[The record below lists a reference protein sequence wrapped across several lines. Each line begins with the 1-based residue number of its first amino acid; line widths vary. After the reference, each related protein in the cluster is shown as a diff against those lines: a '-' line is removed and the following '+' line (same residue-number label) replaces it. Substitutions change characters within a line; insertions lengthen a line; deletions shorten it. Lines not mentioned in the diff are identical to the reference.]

1 MNTIE
6 KIFNLA
12 IKNHQEGKTDIAQE
26 LYNQVLKI
34 NPNHSQTLNNIAV
47 IFTNSKDYQ
56 KAISSYEKAIEI
68 NPNFADAHYNLGVI
82 FMKLKDYQKAKDCY
96 EKAIEINPNYAK
108 AYYNQGN
115 TYSELGDYQKA
126 LDCYD
131 KAIKINPNYSVTHNN
146 LGNIF
151 QKLGDLQKAKD
162 CFEKA
167 IEINPNYVDAHN
179 NLGVISKELGEDQK
193 AKDCF
198 EKAIEI
204 DSNFAHAHNNLGN
217 VFKDS
222 GNPQKAISCYE
233 KAIEIDSNFAHAH
246 NNLGNVFQKLGNPQ
260 KAISCFEKAIEI
272 NPNYVDAHN
281 NLGVIS
287 KELGEDQKAKSC
299 YEKAIEIDSN
309 FAHAHN
315 NLGNVFKD
323 SGNPQKAI
331 SCYEKAIE
339 IDPKHIDAHYNL
351 GIALIMTRQY
361 KNATEHFKLINYK
374 NSKSFLL
381 QCLYKIEDKSIFFKE
396 LDYLIKQGE
405 SNPLIG
411 SLISRSEIRYKIK
424 KLNPFCGDPLKYIL
438 ITNLTEEY
446 NFKNIFV
453 EPIKSALKEDMFS
466 TKSQGLLKNGYQT
479 AGNIFAKKNDFFD
492 KIKDIIHLQIKKYQD
507 LFKESNEGLIKNW
520 PKSYDIYAWLVN
532 MKTGGKLAPHIHE
545 FGWLS
550 GSIYINVPPKLE
562 ADSGNLVVCINDQVS
577 ESENKINPKKTID
590 VVTGSLC
597 LFPSSLYH
605 YTIPFESKEERIVLA
620 FDAKPNYL
628 K

>member
-1 MNTIE
+1 MNDAQNLTIKE
-6 KIFNLA
+6 AFDLAVQYHQNNNL
-12 IKNHQEGKTDIAQE
+12 QDAQNYYNKVLE
-26 LYNQVLKI
+26 LD
-34 NPNHSQTLNNIAV
+34 PNYVN
-47 IFTNSKDYQ
+47 
-56 KAISSYEKAIEI
+56 
-68 NPNFADAHYNLGVI
+68 AHNNLGAI
-82 FMKLKDYQKAKDCY
+82 FQKLGDPQKAKEY
-96 EKAIEINPNYAK
+96 FEKV
-108 AYYNQGN
+108 
-115 TYSELGDYQKA
+115 
-126 LDCYD
+126 
-131 KAIKINPNYSVTHNN
+131 IKINPNYVSAHNN

-162 CFEKA
+162 CFERA

-179 NLGVISKELGEDQK
+179 NLGVISKELEEVQK
-193 AKDCF
+193 AKSCY

-204 DSNFAHAHNNLGN
+204 DPNFAHAHNNLGN

-222 GNPQKAISCYE
+222 GNPQKAISY
-233 KAIEIDSNFAHAH
+233 
-246 NNLGNVFQKLGNPQ
+246 
-260 KAISCFEKAIEI
+260 
-272 NPNYVDAHN
+272 
-281 NLGVIS
+281 
-287 KELGEDQKAKSC
+287 
-299 YEKAIEIDSN
+299 
-309 FAHAHN
+309 
-315 NLGNVFKD
+315 
-323 SGNPQKAI
+323 
-331 SCYEKAIE
+331 YEKAIE

-351 GIALIMTRQY
+351 GISLIMTQQY

-405 SNPLIG
+405 NNPLIG

-466 TKSQGLLKNGYQT
+466 TKTQSLLKNGYQT

-507 LFKESNEGLIKNW
+507 LFKESNEGFIKNW
-520 PKSYDIYAWLVN
+520 PKSYDVYAWLVN
-532 MKTGGKLAPHIHE
+532 MKTGGKLDPHIHE
-545 FGWLS
+545 YGWLS

-620 FDAKPNYL
+620 FDVEPDYL

>member
-47 IFTNSKDYQ
+47 IFTNLKDYQ

-96 EKAIEINPNYAK
+96 EKAIENNPNYAK
-108 AYYNQGN
+108 AYFNQGN

-126 LDCYD
+126 LVCYD

-162 CFEKA
+162 CYEKA
-167 IEINPNYVDAHN
+167 IEINPNYVDA
-179 NLGVISKELGEDQK
+179 
-193 AKDCF
+193 
-198 EKAIEI
+198 
-204 DSNFAHAHNNLGN
+204 
-217 VFKDS
+217 
-222 GNPQKAISCYE
+222 Y
-233 KAIEIDSNFAHAH
+233 
-246 NNLGNVFQKLGNPQ
+246 
-260 KAISCFEKAIEI
+260 
-272 NPNYVDAHN
+272 Y

-299 YEKAIEIDSN
+299 YEKVIEINPN

-351 GIALIMTRQY
+351 GIALIMTQQY

-405 SNPLIG
+405 NNPLIG

-466 TKSQGLLKNGYQT
+466 TKAQGLLKNGYQT

-520 PKSYDIYAWLVN
+520 PKSYDVYAWLVN

-620 FDAKPNYL
+620 FDVKPNYL

>member
-1 MNTIE
+1 MNKDIDLISELFTQ
-6 KIFNLA
+6 A
-12 IKNHQEGKTDIAQE
+12 INNHQENNFQVATE
-26 LYNQVLKI
+26 LYKKI
-34 NPNHSQTLNNIAV
+34 IKISPNHINANNNLGVLYQTLGD
-47 IFTNSKDYQ
+47 FQ
-56 KAISSYEKAIEI
+56 KAKSCFEKVIEI
-68 NPNFADAHYNLGVI
+68 NSNYINAHYNLGIVYE
-82 FMKLKDYQKAKDCY
+82 KLK
-96 EKAIEINPNYAK
+96 ENLKAI
-108 AYYNQGN
+108 
-115 TYSELGDYQKA
+115 S
-126 LDCYD
+126 
-131 KAIKINPNYSVTHNN
+131 
-146 LGNIF
+146 
-151 QKLGDLQKAKD
+151 
-162 CFEKA
+162 
-167 IEINPNYVDAHN
+167 
-179 NLGVISKELGEDQK
+179 
-193 AKDCF
+193 CF

-204 DSNFAHAHNNLGN
+204 DPNYINAHYNLGIAFN
-217 VFKDS
+217 ETGEK
-222 GNPQKAISCYE
+222 QKAISCYE
-233 KAIEIDSNFAHAH
+233 KAI
-246 NNLGNVFQKLGNPQ
+246 K
-260 KAISCFEKAIEI
+260 I

-466 TKSQGLLKNGYQT
+466 TKSQSLLKNGYQT

-620 FDAKPNYL
+620 FDVEPDYL

>member
-12 IKNHQEGKTDIAQE
+12 IKNHQEDKTDIALE

-34 NPNHSQTLNNIAV
+34 NPNHSLTLNNIAV

-56 KAISSYEKAIEI
+56 KAISCFEK
-68 NPNFADAHYNLGVI
+68 V
-82 FMKLKDYQKAKDCY
+82 
-96 EKAIEINPNYAK
+96 
-108 AYYNQGN
+108 
-115 TYSELGDYQKA
+115 
-126 LDCYD
+126 
-131 KAIKINPNYSVTHNN
+131 IKINPNYSATHNN

-162 CFEKA
+162 CYEKAIKINPNYVDAYYNLGVISKELGEDQKTISCFEKA
-167 IEINPNYVDAHN
+167 IEIDPNFAHAHNNLGNVFKDLGNPQKAISCYEKAIKINPNYVDAHN
-179 NLGVISKELGEDQK
+179 NLGVISKELEEVQK
-193 AKDCF
+193 AKSCY

-204 DSNFAHAHNNLGN
+204 DPNFAHAHNNLGN

-222 GNPQKAISCYE
+222 GNPQKAISY
-233 KAIEIDSNFAHAH
+233 
-246 NNLGNVFQKLGNPQ
+246 
-260 KAISCFEKAIEI
+260 
-272 NPNYVDAHN
+272 
-281 NLGVIS
+281 
-287 KELGEDQKAKSC
+287 
-299 YEKAIEIDSN
+299 
-309 FAHAHN
+309 
-315 NLGNVFKD
+315 
-323 SGNPQKAI
+323 
-331 SCYEKAIE
+331 YEKAIE

-351 GIALIMTRQY
+351 GIALIMTQQY

-405 SNPLIG
+405 NNPLIG

-466 TKSQGLLKNGYQT
+466 TKAQGLLKNGYQT

-562 ADSGNLVVCINDQVS
+562 ADSGNLVVCINDQMS

-620 FDAKPNYL
+620 FDVKPNYL

>member
-1 MNTIE
+1 MDTIE

-12 IKNHQEGKTDIAQE
+12 IKNHQEDKTDIALE
-26 LYNQVLKI
+26 LYNQILKI

-47 IFTNSKDYQ
+47 IFTNLKDYQ

-82 FMKLKDYQKAKDCY
+82 FMKLRDYQKAISCY
-96 EKAIEINPNYAK
+96 EKVIESNPNYAK

-126 LDCYD
+126 LGCYD
-131 KAIKINPNYSVTHNN
+131 KAIKINPNYSVTYNN

-162 CFEKA
+162 CYEKA
-167 IEINPNYVDAHN
+167 IKINPNYVDAYY

-193 AKDCF
+193 AKSCY

-204 DSNFAHAHNNLGN
+204 NPNFTHAHNNLGN

-222 GNPQKAISCYE
+222 GNPQKAISCY
-233 KAIEIDSNFAHAH
+233 
-246 NNLGNVFQKLGNPQ
+246 
-260 KAISCFEKAIEI
+260 EKAIEI

-299 YEKAIEIDSN
+299 YEKAIEINPN
-309 FAHAHN
+309 FTHAHN

-405 SNPLIG
+405 NNPLIG

-466 TKSQGLLKNGYQT
+466 TKPQGLLENGYQT

-520 PKSYDIYAWLVN
+520 PKSYDVYAWLVN

>member
-1 MNTIE
+1 MDTIE

-12 IKNHQEGKTDIAQE
+12 IKNHQEDKTDIALE
-26 LYNQVLKI
+26 LYNQILKI

-82 FMKLKDYQKAKDCY
+82 FMKLRDYQKAISCY
-96 EKAIEINPNYAK
+96 EKVIESNPNYAK

-126 LDCYD
+126 LVCYD
-131 KAIKINPNYSVTHNN
+131 KAIKINPNYSATHNN

-162 CFEKA
+162 CYEKA
-167 IEINPNYVDAHN
+167 IKINPNYVDAYY

-193 AKDCF
+193 AKSCF

-204 DSNFAHAHNNLGN
+204 NPNFAHAHNNLGN

-222 GNPQKAISCYE
+222 GNPQKAISCY
-233 KAIEIDSNFAHAH
+233 
-246 NNLGNVFQKLGNPQ
+246 
-260 KAISCFEKAIEI
+260 EKAIEI

-299 YEKAIEIDSN
+299 YEKAIEINPN
-309 FAHAHN
+309 FTHAHN

-405 SNPLIG
+405 NNPLIG

-466 TKSQGLLKNGYQT
+466 TKAQGLLKNGYQT

-507 LFKESNEGLIKNW
+507 FFKESNEGLIKNW
-520 PKSYDIYAWLVN
+520 PKSYDVYAWLVN

-620 FDAKPNYL
+620 FDVKPNYL

>member
-1 MNTIE
+1 MNTVE

-12 IKNHQEGKTDIAQE
+12 IKNHQEDKTDIALE

-34 NPNHSQTLNNIAV
+34 NPNHSLTLNNIAV

-56 KAISSYEKAIEI
+56 KAISCFEK
-68 NPNFADAHYNLGVI
+68 V
-82 FMKLKDYQKAKDCY
+82 
-96 EKAIEINPNYAK
+96 
-108 AYYNQGN
+108 
-115 TYSELGDYQKA
+115 
-126 LDCYD
+126 
-131 KAIKINPNYSVTHNN
+131 IKINPNYSATHNN

-162 CFEKA
+162 CYEKA
-167 IEINPNYVDAHN
+167 IKINPNYVDAYY

-193 AKDCF
+193 TISCF

-204 DSNFAHAHNNLGN
+204 DPNFAHAHNNLGN

-222 GNPQKAISCYE
+222 GNPQKAISY
-233 KAIEIDSNFAHAH
+233 
-246 NNLGNVFQKLGNPQ
+246 
-260 KAISCFEKAIEI
+260 
-272 NPNYVDAHN
+272 
-281 NLGVIS
+281 
-287 KELGEDQKAKSC
+287 
-299 YEKAIEIDSN
+299 
-309 FAHAHN
+309 
-315 NLGNVFKD
+315 
-323 SGNPQKAI
+323 
-331 SCYEKAIE
+331 YEKAIE

-351 GIALIMTRQY
+351 GIALIMTQQY

-405 SNPLIG
+405 NNPLIG

-466 TKSQGLLKNGYQT
+466 TKAQGLLKNGYQT

-562 ADSGNLVVCINDQVS
+562 ADSGNLVVCINDQMS

-605 YTIPFESKEERIVLA
+605 YTIPFESNEERIVLA
-620 FDAKPNYL
+620 FDVKPNYL

>member
-1 MNTIE
+1 MNAVE

-82 FMKLKDYQKAKDCY
+82 FMKLKDYQKAISCF

-126 LDCYD
+126 LGCYD
-131 KAIKINPNYSVTHNN
+131 KAIKINPNYSVTYNN

-162 CFEKA
+162 CYEKA
-167 IEINPNYVDAHN
+167 IEINPNYVDAYY

-193 AKDCF
+193 AKSCY

-204 DSNFAHAHNNLGN
+204 DPNFAHAHNNLGN

-222 GNPQKAISCYE
+222 GNPQKAISCY
-233 KAIEIDSNFAHAH
+233 
-246 NNLGNVFQKLGNPQ
+246 
-260 KAISCFEKAIEI
+260 EKAIEI

-299 YEKAIEIDSN
+299 YEKAIEIDPN

-381 QCLYKIEDKSIFFKE
+381 QCLYEIEDKSNFFKE

-405 SNPLIG
+405 NNPLIG

-453 EPIKSALKEDMFS
+453 EPIKSALKEDMFP
-466 TKSQGLLKNGYQT
+466 TKPQGLLENGYQT

-520 PKSYDIYAWLVN
+520 PKSYDVYAWLVN

>member
-47 IFTNSKDYQ
+47 IYTNSKDYQ
-56 KAISSYEKAIEI
+56 KAINSYEKAIEI
-68 NPNFADAHYNLGVI
+68 NPNYADAHYNLGVI

-126 LDCYD
+126 LGCYD
-131 KAIKINPNYSVTHNN
+131 KAIEV
-146 LGNIF
+146 
-151 QKLGDLQKAKD
+151 
-162 CFEKA
+162 
-167 IEINPNYVDAHN
+167 NPNYVDAYY
-179 NLGVISKELGEDQK
+179 NLGVIFKELGEDQK
-193 AKDCF
+193 AKNCY
-198 EKAIEI
+198 EKVIEI
-204 DSNFAHAHNNLGN
+204 DPNFAHAHNNLGN
-217 VFKDS
+217 VFKDL

-233 KAIEIDSNFAHAH
+233 K
-246 NNLGNVFQKLGNPQ
+246 V
-260 KAISCFEKAIEI
+260 IEI
-272 NPNYVDAHN
+272 NPNYIDAHN
-281 NLGVIS
+281 NLGVIF
-287 KELGEDQKAKSC
+287 KELGKDQKAKNC
-299 YEKAIEIDSN
+299 YEKVIEIDPN

-323 SGNPQKAI
+323 LGNPQKAI
-331 SCYEKAIE
+331 SCYEKAIK

-405 SNPLIG
+405 NNPLIG
-411 SLISRSEIRYKIK
+411 SLISRSEIKYKIK

-453 EPIKSALKEDMFS
+453 EPIKSALKEGMFS
-466 TKSQGLLKNGYQT
+466 TKDQGLLKNGYQT

-520 PKSYDIYAWLVN
+520 PKSYDVYAWLVN

-545 FGWLS
+545 YGWLS

-577 ESENKINPKKTID
+577 ESENKINPKKTIN

-620 FDAKPNYL
+620 FDVKPDYL

>member
-1 MNTIE
+1 MNSIE

-12 IKNHQEGKTDIAQE
+12 VKNHQEGKTGIAQE

-34 NPNHSQTLNNIAV
+34 DPNHSQTLNNIAV

-56 KAISSYEKAIEI
+56 KAISCFEK
-68 NPNFADAHYNLGVI
+68 V
-82 FMKLKDYQKAKDCY
+82 
-96 EKAIEINPNYAK
+96 
-108 AYYNQGN
+108 
-115 TYSELGDYQKA
+115 
-126 LDCYD
+126 
-131 KAIKINPNYSVTHNN
+131 IKINPNYSATHNN

-162 CFEKA
+162 CYEKAIKINPDYVDAYYNLGVISKELGEDQKTISCFEKA
-167 IEINPNYVDAHN
+167 IEIDPNFAHAHNNLGNVFKDLGNPQKAISCYEKAIKINPNYVDAHN
-179 NLGVISKELGEDQK
+179 NLGVISKELE
-193 AKDCF
+193 
-198 EKAIEI
+198 E
-204 DSNFAHAHNNLGN
+204 
-217 VFKDS
+217 V
-222 GNPQKAISCYE
+222 
-233 KAIEIDSNFAHAH
+233 
-246 NNLGNVFQKLGNPQ
+246 
-260 KAISCFEKAIEI
+260 
-272 NPNYVDAHN
+272 
-281 NLGVIS
+281 
-287 KELGEDQKAKSC
+287 QKAKSC
-299 YEKAIEIDSN
+299 YEKAIEIDPN

-351 GIALIMTRQY
+351 GIALIMTQQY

-466 TKSQGLLKNGYQT
+466 TKTQGLLKNGYQT

-507 LFKESNEGLIKNW
+507 LFKESNEGFIKNW
-520 PKSYDIYAWLVN
+520 PKSYDVYAWLVN
-532 MKTGGKLAPHIHE
+532 MKTGGKLDPHIHE
-545 FGWLS
+545 YGWLS

-620 FDAKPNYL
+620 FDVKPNYL

>member
-162 CFEKA
+162 
-167 IEINPNYVDAHN
+167 
-179 NLGVISKELGEDQK
+179 
-193 AKDCF
+193 
-198 EKAIEI
+198 
-204 DSNFAHAHNNLGN
+204 
-217 VFKDS
+217 
-222 GNPQKAISCYE
+222 
-233 KAIEIDSNFAHAH
+233 
-246 NNLGNVFQKLGNPQ
+246 
-260 KAISCFEKAIEI
+260 CFEKAIEI

-466 TKSQGLLKNGYQT
+466 TKSQSLLKNGYQT

-520 PKSYDIYAWLVN
+520 PKSYDVYAWLVN

-620 FDAKPNYL
+620 FDVEPDYL